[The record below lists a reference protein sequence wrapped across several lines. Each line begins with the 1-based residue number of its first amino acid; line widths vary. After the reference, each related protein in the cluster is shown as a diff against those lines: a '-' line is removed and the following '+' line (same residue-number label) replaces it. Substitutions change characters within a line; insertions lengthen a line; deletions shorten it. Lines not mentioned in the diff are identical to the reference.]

1 MTSHIFH
8 LLCLT
13 WQISMFSGSFGEVSL
28 SSKMFDDDEL
38 RGQVFTNVAIYKVCD
53 SLFLVN

>member
-28 SSKMFDDDEL
+28 SSKIFDDDEL

-53 SLFLVN
+53 SLF